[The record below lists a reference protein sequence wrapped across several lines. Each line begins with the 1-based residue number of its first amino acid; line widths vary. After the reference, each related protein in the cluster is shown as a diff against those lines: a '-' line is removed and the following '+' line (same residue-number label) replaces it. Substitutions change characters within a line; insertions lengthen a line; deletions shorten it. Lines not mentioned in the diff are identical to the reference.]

1 MYQNMMT
8 LSDARFFYNNP
19 IGSRGHNQK
28 LTNNKNTKIFR
39 SDHALLTFLFNFSK
53 IIIIIIIIN
62 LYFLQT
68 RYNFRRGREK
78 TTLKDI
84 I

>member
-1 MYQNMMT
+1 MFCVTVYVWN
-8 LSDARFFYNNP
+8 LIN
-19 IGSRGHNQK
+19 
-28 LTNNKNTKIFR
+28 L
-39 SDHALLTFLFNFSK
+39 
-53 IIIIIIIIN
+53 IIIIIIN

-68 RYNFRRGREK
+68 RYNFRRGRKK